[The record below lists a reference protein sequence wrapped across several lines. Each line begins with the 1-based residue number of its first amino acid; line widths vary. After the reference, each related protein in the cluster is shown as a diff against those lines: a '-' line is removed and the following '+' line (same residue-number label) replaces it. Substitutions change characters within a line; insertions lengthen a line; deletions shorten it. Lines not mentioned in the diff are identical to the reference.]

1 MGAAMTDEAIRVLL
15 VEDEETILD
24 GLDALFSS
32 QGFVTTCAADGA
44 SALETLGVST
54 FDLVILDLMLPKL
67 DGLSVLRRVRAQGD
81 DTPVLILTAKGREDD
96 VVEGLEAGADDYVTK
111 PFGVRELVARAR
123 GLLRRPRP
131 SPDRPQRFRVGG
143 ALVDL
148 DAQVVE
154 TERSEGTVARH
165 LLSAA
170 SGTLSAGVGMPT
182 RSGATHVDDREPVR
196 LTARE
201 ASLIGYLV
209 ERRHR
214 PVTREELLV
223 DVWGYRD
230 GTVRTRT
237 VDVHVQ
243 QLRAKLRPAGG
254 ESWIETVRGRGYRF
268 VADIEQV

>member
-67 DGLSVLRRVRAQGD
+67 DGLSVLRRVRARGD

-131 SPDRPQRFRVGG
+131 SSDRPQRFRVGG

-148 DAQVVE
+148 DAQV
-154 TERSEGTVARH
+154 
-165 LLSAA
+165 
-170 SGTLSAGVGMPT
+170 
-182 RSGATHVDDREPVR
+182 VDDREPVR

-237 VDVHVQ
+237 VDVHMQ
-243 QLRAKLRPAGG
+243 QLRAKLRAAGG

-268 VADIEQV
+268 VADIEQA